1 MVLNLGK
8 NNESALQSGMNFEKI
23 LLYAILAAGVFLAL
37 IQYFFNRS
45 LWLDE
50 AMLAISIVTVNAIDL
65 FKPLKFD
72 QVAPILFLQSERLFS
87 QLIPNSELG
96 LRLFPLIS
104 YLVAL
109 FAFFRIIRILFSNVY
124 TQIVTLA
131 FIVFNSAI
139 IYYSN
144 EAKQY
149 MTDVMVLSVV
159 NYLILRTYKIQRY
172 KYILL
177 AIIGVISIYFSNVSV
192 IILFS
197 AGIYWFIQE
206 FRKTR
211 FLVFIWVF
219 GSWGLAFGIY
229 YFFFI
234 LGHPARTVMLDYW
247 KGANAFLPLNPTD
260 PALYLFL
267 FEKTQIILGVL
278 SNSKS
283 VILGM
288 LFGILVFLGFIN
300 LIIKRKDKAFLM
312 LFSLPLIVHLS
323 LSAFQFYPFDK
334 RLILYMIPNFII
346 VLGYSFDMLAHIF
359 ANSLSTTRLRIFA
372 VVLSCFVGFLFFY
385 KEYPMEKEELKKS
398 MDFLSENISKEDKIY
413 VYYGASNA
421 FEYYQLINYLTFK
434 NELLI
439 GTANKQNK
447 PEYINEV
454 SRIQGLMWLLFS
466 HDVDNEEEYIVTQ
479 LQLKGYEKLKSFH
492 SKGSSAYL
500 FDFKD

>member
-1 MVLNLGK
+1 MIQNFEK
-8 NNESALQSGMNFEKI
+8 NGEFALHSSMNFEKI
-23 LLYAILAAGVFLAL
+23 LLYAILAAGVLLAL
-37 IQYFFNRS
+37 VQYFFNRS

-50 AMLAISIVTVNAIDL
+50 AMLAISIVTVNATDL
-65 FKPLKFD
+65 LKPLKFD
-72 QVAPILFLQSERLFS
+72 QVAPILFLQPEKLFS
-87 QLIPNSELG
+87 QLIPNSEMG

-109 FAFFRIIRILFSNVY
+109 FAVSQIIRILFSNIY
-124 TQIVTLA
+124 IQIVTLA
-131 FIVFNSAI
+131 FFVFNSAL

-159 NYLILRTYKIQRY
+159 YYLILITYKIPRN
-172 KYILL
+172 KHLL
-177 AIIGVISIYFSNVSV
+177 LTVVGVFSIFLSNVSV

-206 FRKTR
+206 FRKTK

-219 GSWGLAFGIY
+219 GSWGMAFGFY

-234 LGHPARTVMLDYW
+234 LGHPARAVMLDYW
-247 KGANAFLPLNPTD
+247 KGANAFLPLNPID

-288 LFGILVFLGFIN
+288 LFGILVFLGFLN
-300 LIIKRKDKAFLM
+300 TIIKRKNKAFLM
-312 LFSLPLIVHLS
+312 LFLLPLIIHLI

-346 VLGYSFDMLAHIF
+346 VLGYSVDLIAHF
-359 ANSLSTTRLRIFA
+359 FSNYLSTIRLRIFT
-372 VVLSCFVGFLFFY
+372 VVLACFIGFLFFH
-385 KEYPMEKEELKKS
+385 KEYPIEKEELKKS
-398 MDFLSENISKEDKIY
+398 MDFLYENISQDDKIY

-421 FEYYQLINYLTFK
+421 FEYYQLTNYLKFE

-454 SRIQGLMWLLFS
+454 SLTTGTTWLLFS

-479 LQLKGYEKLKSFH
+479 LQLKGYEELKSFH
-492 SKGSSAYL
+492 AKGSSTYL
-500 FDFKD
+500 FNLKD